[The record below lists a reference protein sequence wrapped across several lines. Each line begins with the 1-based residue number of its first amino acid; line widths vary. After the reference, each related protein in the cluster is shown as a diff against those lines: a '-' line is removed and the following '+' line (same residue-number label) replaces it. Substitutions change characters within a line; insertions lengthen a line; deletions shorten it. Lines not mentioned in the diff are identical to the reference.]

1 MSNFRIPYSIPS
13 LPKESGTS
21 LLNAFSNVEISGSG
35 TEVSALEV
43 NVGKSICVDHSLAV
57 SNGSAALRLAYM
69 TLGLRPGA
77 KVMLPG
83 WGFHVAA
90 NIAFSMGAQVEFV
103 DVSSETWCADYS
115 SVDLTSYGENDFLVL
130 IHTLGNC
137 SDVDLLDFKDE
148 QRKFSIIEDSAEA
161 LFSKITNR
169 YLGTLF
175 DIGTFSMHAAKTITT
190 GEGGFIVTNDKSVY
204 EKAKLIRSHGV
215 VGTNY
220 YVHTLAGDNFRLSN
234 LLAALANPQFEAK
247 DQIVLRRKS
256 VYKEYI
262 QNLDSLPAECFIK
275 PTDSAG
281 FFPWGFGLRIKEGEF
296 RRSSAEIRKHLLTR
310 GIDSRP
316 GFSSATKLPY
326 FEPSMV
332 VDNSTLRN
340 SDQLSNEVILL
351 PHYETLKATEIA
363 EICELILENFVV

>member
-115 SVDLTSYGENDFLVL
+115 SVDLTGYGENDFLVL

-137 SDVDLLDFKDE
+137 SDVDF
-148 QRKFSIIEDSAEA
+148 
-161 LFSKITNR
+161 
-169 YLGTLF
+169 
-175 DIGTFSMHAAKTITT
+175 
-190 GEGGFIVTNDKSVY
+190 
-204 EKAKLIRSHGV
+204 
-215 VGTNY
+215 
-220 YVHTLAGDNFRLSN
+220 
-234 LLAALANPQFEAK
+234 
-247 DQIVLRRKS
+247 
-256 VYKEYI
+256 
-262 QNLDSLPAECFIK
+262 LDSLPAECFIK

-326 FEPSMV
+326 FDPSMV

-363 EICELILENFVV
+363 EICELILENFVF